1 MQGSYEEVAAIMH
14 KAMKGVKS
22 EDWAY
27 YYSMGLVSSLS
38 FWRARLA
45 DYAIL
50 TPWPQDLISEEF
62 VKTTRK
68 RYSSLGRLAL
78 DACERSAQS
87 SHVWSKD
94 EAISRIVEEAKE
106 KTEIWLGRYGVV
118 PPQNCFKDYAR
129 LFVTGFEIVV
139 FKLGVKREGL
149 PSVI

>member
-1 MQGSYEEVAAIMH
+1 M
-14 KAMKGVKS
+14 
-22 EDWAY
+22 
-27 YYSMGLVSSLS
+27 
-38 FWRARLA
+38 A
-45 DYAIL
+45 DYAFL
-50 TPWPQDLISEEF
+50 TPWPWDVISEEF
-62 VKTTRK
+62 VKTARK

-94 EAISRIVEEAKE
+94 EAISRIVGEAK
-106 KTEIWLGRYGVV
+106 KKVEIWLGRYGVV
-118 PPQNCFKDYAR
+118 PPQNCFEDYAR